1 MDSKTETQFV
11 NAIMQGNFDTVV
23 ELLDAGADLEH
34 PDVHGFAG
42 LPLRMSSFLG
52 HKDIVIE
59 LLRRGA
65 QINAA
70 NRDGPGAPLRMATRG
85 KRDEIVAILLKH
97 GAQPLVAPVAAP
109 AAAVPPVPVAVPP
122 APVTTPPVSSRAGA
136 AADFVLEPAQL
147 AIDEPVAPVLPK
159 EVDIEQL
166 VITGCYG
173 VDTNVLDAE
182 LLRASQS
189 DLDPSKSDGNEP
201 TPGKRKFWRR

>member
-1 MDSKTETQFV
+1 MNSKTETQFV

-23 ELLDAGADLEH
+23 ELLDAGVDLEH

-52 HKDIVIE
+52 HKDLVIE

-97 GAQPLVAPVAAP
+97 GAQPLAAPVVSP
-109 AAAVPPVPVAVPP
+109 VAAVPPAT
-122 APVTTPPVSSRAGA
+122 VTVPPVSSRAGA

-147 AIDEPVAPVLPK
+147 AVDEPAAPVLPK
-159 EVDIEQL
+159 DVEIEQL
-166 VITGCYG
+166 IITGCYG

-189 DLDPSKSDGNEP
+189 DLDPPKSDGNEP